1 MEQDNWFCF
10 LFHLEPRKMADLV
23 QENHPFNKPMIV
35 FDFDKTLTYR
45 DTTLPFL
52 AFGLSPMPSMFCHI
66 CYYCLAL
73 LVKMQ
78 ILDVLSLKQLMVNW
92 RFKGYDDHAW
102 KLHCKAFSAVI
113 NTNSIYRQTNWD
125 QPNLVVASA
134 SFKEVL
140 LHLFPSSVLVIGS
153 EVEIEKKIS
162 ITKHAMGAQKAE
174 LLKAKGIESFDRL
187 YTDSLADLPLMK
199 MAREVIW
206 VKGDQQKLLSY
217 EKIKNW
223 LQQN

>member
-1 MEQDNWFCF
+1 
-10 LFHLEPRKMADLV
+10 
-23 QENHPFNKPMIV
+23 MIV

-52 AFGLSPMPSMFCHI
+52 AFGLSPMLSVFYHSLF
-66 CYYCLAL
+66 YALAL
-73 LVKMQ
+73 LVKLK
-78 ILDVLSLKQLMVNW
+78 ILDVLSLKQLMVKW
-92 RFKGYDDHAW
+92 RFKGYDDNAW

-113 NTNSIYRQTNWD
+113 KANSIYHKTNWNES
-125 QPNLVVASA
+125 NLVVASA

-153 EVEIEKKIS
+153 EVKIEKKII
-162 ITKHAMGAQKAE
+162 ITKHAMGEQKAE
-174 LLKAKGIESFDRL
+174 LLRAKGIESFDRL

-206 VKGDQQKLLSY
+206 VKGDQQELLSQ
-217 EKIKNW
+217 EKINNW
-223 LQQN
+223 LKKN

>member
-1 MEQDNWFCF
+1 
-10 LFHLEPRKMADLV
+10 
-23 QENHPFNKPMIV
+23 MIV

-52 AFGLSPMPSMFCHI
+52 AFGLSPMPSMFCHFLF
-66 CYYCLAL
+66 YALAL
-73 LVKMQ
+73 LVKLK
-78 ILDVLSLKQLMVNW
+78 ILDVLTLKQLMVKW
-92 RFKGYDDHAW
+92 RFKGYDDHEW

-113 NTNSIYRQTNWD
+113 NANSIYHKTNWNES
-125 QPNLVVASA
+125 NLVVASA

-153 EVEIEKKIS
+153 EVEIEKQIN
-162 ITKHAMGAQKAE
+162 ITKHAMGEQKAE
-174 LLKAKGIESFDRL
+174 LLRAEGIESFDRL

-206 VKGDQQKLLSY
+206 VQGDQQKLLSH
-217 EKIKNW
+217 ETINNW
-223 LQQN
+223 LKKN

>member
-1 MEQDNWFCF
+1 
-10 LFHLEPRKMADLV
+10 MADLV
-23 QENHPFNKPMIV
+23 QENHPFKKPMIV
-35 FDFDKTLTYR
+35 LDFDKTLTYR

-52 AFGLSPMPSMFCHI
+52 AFGLSPMLSIFCHI
-66 CYYCLAL
+66 LYYCLAL
-73 LVKMQ
+73 LVKLK
-78 ILDVLSLKQLMVNW
+78 ILDVVSLKQLMVKW

-102 KLHCKAFSAVI
+102 KLHCKEFSAVI
-113 NTNSIYRQTNWD
+113 KTNSIYRQTNWD
-125 QPNLVVASA
+125 QSNLVVASA

-162 ITKHAMGAQKAE
+162 ITKHAMGEHKAE
-174 LLKAKGIESFDRL
+174 LLRAEGIESFDRL

-199 MAREVIW
+199 MAREVVW
-206 VKGDQQKLLSY
+206 VKGDQQELLSH

-223 LQQN
+223 LKKN